1 MKRPLMNMGV
11 MFVLGELTYRL
22 AQDNL
27 RYSAITVGIG
37 IIITIICNKFVRTKC
52 SDLLHF
58 YFSLIL
64 GVSFVGG
71 MIWGY
76 GFYSD
81 EGRELDKL
89 YEWTEELEGIEEGEK
104 CEGEVDG
111 ISVNLK
117 GDLDFAGYIEKVD
130 ESTSGKRAYLKVGKN
145 RLSMYVPYEDD
156 KYVELVEPGLYI
168 EVKGKLNPVQA
179 SSNPGCFDMERY
191 YLGKGIKYQIK
202 YTSIDLQEGKKK
214 EIVNGLYKT
223 RCRLSER
230 IDGTFNEETAA
241 LLKTMML
248 GDKSELSSDTKLLFQ
263 RSGIAHILAISG
275 LHVALIAGMLEAML
289 AFIRIKKKDAVIIV
303 IILVFLYGVMTGM
316 SEATQRAVI
325 MITISKLAFLV
336 KRTAD
341 MPTSLVEA
349 LLIMV
354 ILNPD
359 SLFSS
364 GMLMSFCAV
373 VGIITGEI
381 LGKKIVDR
389 DSFSKY
395 HKSKRGWLRK
405 CSKGLISSFSV
416 TLWMMPLVML
426 SYYEVPILAIF
437 LNLFLVPLLTVVVVS
452 GLLATLL
459 GALANTLVGGLTA
472 GSVGVLGA
480 VLKFV
485 SSVPRC
491 MCEELCA
498 FYKLAC
504 QMFLKIPHSVIVT
517 GHAELWQLGVIYA
530 LMIGEIVFLYMW
542 IKKSRERERY
552 IESNIGVGK
561 ANNELIERTSRKDF
575 DMVKMRRR
583 YKEILS
589 VVFMYFLVSI
599 AAIEFVKLYNNLQS
613 EAVFLDVGQGDGAFI
628 HLAGA
633 KGGRNY
639 IMDSGSSSND
649 KVGENV
655 LIPALKYYGIE
666 DIDCIFISHTDMDH
680 VSGILYLLENMDT
693 YGIQVGNVAM
703 AAGTE
708 EDEVISRIKAVRN
721 KHPNELSLVE
731 LSEGDTVDECFEVLY
746 PDTSDYP
753 ENSGG
758 KENTKAWDGGEEHS
772 GNNYSLVVRFVLN
785 AEKPTEILYTGDI
798 GMEVE
803 SKIVEAQE
811 NYWNREDKKE
821 DEWKRIEKQEY
832 ELDQRLIQDR
842 NRILKCPHHGSK
854 YSSSEGFLRW
864 YSPDA
869 VVISCGEHNMYGHPS
884 PEALERLDETGAT
897 IYRTDHMGAVVVD
910 LK

>member
-1 MKRPLMNMGV
+1 
-11 MFVLGELTYRL
+11 
-22 AQDNL
+22 
-27 RYSAITVGIG
+27 
-37 IIITIICNKFVRTKC
+37 
-52 SDLLHF
+52 
-58 YFSLIL
+58 
-64 GVSFVGG
+64 
-71 MIWGY
+71 
-76 GFYSD
+76 
-81 EGRELDKL
+81 
-89 YEWTEELEGIEEGEK
+89 
-104 CEGEVDG
+104 
-111 ISVNLK
+111 
-117 GDLDFAGYIEKVD
+117 
-130 ESTSGKRAYLKVGKN
+130 
-145 RLSMYVPYEDD
+145 
-156 KYVELVEPGLYI
+156 
-168 EVKGKLNPVQA
+168 
-179 SSNPGCFDMERY
+179 
-191 YLGKGIKYQIK
+191 
-202 YTSIDLQEGKKK
+202 
-214 EIVNGLYKT
+214 
-223 RCRLSER
+223 
-230 IDGTFNEETAA
+230 
-241 LLKTMML
+241 
-248 GDKSELSSDTKLLFQ
+248 
-263 RSGIAHILAISG
+263 
-275 LHVALIAGMLEAML
+275 
-289 AFIRIKKKDAVIIV
+289 
-303 IILVFLYGVMTGM
+303 
-316 SEATQRAVI
+316 
-325 MITISKLAFLV
+325 
-336 KRTAD
+336 
-341 MPTSLVEA
+341 
-349 LLIMV
+349 
-354 ILNPD
+354 
-359 SLFSS
+359 
-364 GMLMSFCAV
+364 
-373 VGIITGEI
+373 
-381 LGKKIVDR
+381 
-389 DSFSKY
+389 
-395 HKSKRGWLRK
+395 
-405 CSKGLISSFSV
+405 
-416 TLWMMPLVML
+416 MPLVML
-426 SYYEVPILAIF
+426 SYYEVPILAIL
-437 LNLFLVPLLTVVVVS
+437 LNLFLVPLLTVVVLS
-452 GLLATLL
+452 GLLATLF
-459 GALANTLVGGLTA
+459 AVLASTSVGGLTA

-480 VLKFV
+480 VLEFV
-485 SSVPRC
+485 SSVPRW

-504 QMFLKIPHSVIVT
+504 HMFLKIPHSVIVT
-517 GHAELWQLGVIYA
+517 GHVELWQLSILYVLIISA
-530 LMIGEIVFLYMW
+530 IVFLYMW

-561 ANNELIERTSRKDF
+561 ANNELIERTSTEDF

-655 LIPALKYYGIE
+655 LIPALKYYGME
-666 DIDCIFISHTDMDH
+666 KIDCIFISHTDMDH

-708 EDEVISRIKAVRN
+708 EDEVIRRIKAVRN
-721 KHPNELSLVE
+721 KHPNELLLVE

-758 KENTKAWDGGEEHS
+758 KENTKACDGGEEHS
-772 GNNYSLVVRFVLN
+772 GNDYSLVVRFVLN

-821 DEWKRIEKQEY
+821 GEWKRIEKQEY
-832 ELDQRLIQDR
+832 ELDQRLIHDR

-854 YSSSEGFLRW
+854 YSSSEDFLRW

>member
-37 IIITIICNKFVRTKC
+37 IITTIICNRFVRTKC

-58 YFSLIL
+58 YFYLFMGI
-64 GVSFVGG
+64 SFVGG

-81 EGRELDKL
+81 AGRMLDEIYEKVEEGRGF
-89 YEWTEELEGIEEGEK
+89 EESID
-104 CEGEVDG
+104 EVNG
-111 ISVNLK
+111 ISVDLK
-117 GDLDFAGYIEKVD
+117 GNLDFAGYIEKVD
-130 ESTSGKRAYLKVGKN
+130 ESASGKRAYLKVGKN

-168 EVKGKLNPVQA
+168 EVKGELNPVQA
-179 SSNPGCFDMERY
+179 SSNPGSFDMERY

-214 EIVNGLYKT
+214 EIVNGLYKM

-275 LHVALIAGMLEAML
+275 LHVALIAGMLEGLL
-289 AFIRIKKKDAVIIV
+289 AFLRVKKKDAVLVV

-316 SEATQRAVI
+316 SEATERAVI
-325 MITISKLAFLV
+325 MITISKLSFLV

-364 GMLMSFCAV
+364 GMLMSFSAV

-405 CSKGLISSFSV
+405 YSKGLITSFSV
-416 TLWMMPLVML
+416 SLWMMPLVML
-426 SYYEVPILAIF
+426 SYFEVPILAIL

-459 GALANTLVGGLTA
+459 GALASI
-472 GSVGVLGA
+472 SVGTLGA
-480 VLKFV
+480 LGLLLKFC
-485 SSVPRC
+485 SSASRW

-498 FYKLAC
+498 FYKWSC
-504 QMFLKIPHSVIVT
+504 HMFLKMPHSVIVT

-530 LMIGEIVFLYMW
+530 LIIGAIVFLYMW
-542 IKKSRERERY
+542 IKKSREHERY
-552 IESNIGVGK
+552 IESNIGVVK
-561 ANNELIERTSRKDF
+561 ANNELIERTSREDF

-599 AAIEFVKLYNNLQS
+599 AAIEFVKLFNNLQS

-633 KGGRNY
+633 KGGRSY

-655 LIPALKYYGIE
+655 LIPALKYYGME
-666 DIDCIFISHTDMDH
+666 EIDCIFISHTDMDH
-680 VSGILYLLENMDT
+680 VSGILYLLENMDS
-693 YGIQVGNVAM
+693 YGISVRNVAI

-708 EDEVISRIKAVRN
+708 EDEVIRRIEAVCD
-721 KHPNELSLVE
+721 KYPSEISLDL
-731 LSEGDTVDECFEVLY
+731 LSEGDTVDNCFEVLY
-746 PDTSDYP
+746 PEAEDF
-753 ENSGG
+753 N
-758 KENTKAWDGGEEHS
+758 EEHS
-772 GNNYSLVVRFVLN
+772 GNDYSLVLRFRYDLD
-785 AEKPTEILYTGDI
+785 KSTEILYTGDI

-803 SKIVEAQE
+803 SKIVEDQDGE
-811 NYWNREDKKE
+811 LEEGERQDKNRK
-821 DEWKRIEKQEY
+821 
-832 ELDQRLIQDR
+832 LTGT
-842 NRILKCPHHGSK
+842 RILKCPHHGSK
-854 YSSSEGFLRW
+854 YSSSEDFLRW
-864 YSPDA
+864 YSPDV

-884 PEALERLDETGAT
+884 REALERLDETGAT
-897 IYRTDHMGAVVVD
+897 IYRTDHMGAVIID
-910 LK
+910 FK

>member
-37 IIITIICNKFVRTKC
+37 IITTIICNRFVRTKC

-58 YFSLIL
+58 YFYLFMGI
-64 GVSFVGG
+64 SFVGG

-81 EGRELDKL
+81 AGRMLDEIYEKVEEGRGF
-89 YEWTEELEGIEEGEK
+89 EESID
-104 CEGEVDG
+104 EVNG
-111 ISVNLK
+111 ISVDLK
-117 GDLDFAGYIEKVD
+117 GNLDFAGYIEKVD

-179 SSNPGCFDMERY
+179 SSNPGSFDMERY

-202 YTSIDLQEGKKK
+202 YTSIKLQEGKKK
-214 EIVNGLYKT
+214 EIVNGLYKM

-275 LHVALIAGMLEAML
+275 LHVALIAGMLEGLL
-289 AFIRIKKKDAVIIV
+289 AFLRVKKKDAVLVVIV
-303 IILVFLYGVMTGM
+303 LVFLYGVMTGM
-316 SEATQRAVI
+316 SDATERAVI
-325 MITISKLAFLV
+325 MITISKLSFLV

-364 GMLMSFCAV
+364 GMLMSFSAV

-405 CSKGLISSFSV
+405 YSKGLITSFSV
-416 TLWMMPLVML
+416 SLWMMPLVML
-426 SYYEVPILAIF
+426 SYFEVPILAIL

-459 GALANTLVGGLTA
+459 GA
-472 GSVGVLGA
+472 VLE
-480 VLKFV
+480 FV
-485 SSVPRC
+485 SSVPRW

-498 FYKLAC
+498 FYKWSC
-504 QMFLKIPHSVIVT
+504 HIFLKIPNSVIVT

-530 LMIGEIVFLYMW
+530 LIIGAIVFLYMW
-542 IKKSRERERY
+542 IKKSREHERY
-552 IESNIGVGK
+552 IESNMDVGK
-561 ANNELIERTSRKDF
+561 ANNDVVERVSREDF

-633 KGGRNY
+633 KGGRSY

-655 LIPALKYYGIE
+655 LIPALKYYGME
-666 DIDCIFISHTDMDH
+666 EIDCIFISHTDMDH
-680 VSGILYLLENMDT
+680 VSGILYLLENMDS
-693 YGIQVGNVAM
+693 YGISVSNVAI

-708 EDEVISRIKAVRN
+708 ENEVIRRIEAVCD
-721 KHPNELSLVE
+721 KHPSEISLAL
-731 LSEGDTVDECFEVLY
+731 LSEGDTVDDCFEVLY
-746 PDTSDYP
+746 PEAEDF
-753 ENSGG
+753 N
-758 KENTKAWDGGEEHS
+758 EEHS
-772 GNNYSLVVRFVLN
+772 GNDYSLVLRFRYDLD
-785 AEKPTEILYTGDI
+785 KSTEILYTGDI

-803 SKIVEAQE
+803 SKIVEDQDGE
-811 NYWNREDKKE
+811 LEEGERQDKNRK
-821 DEWKRIEKQEY
+821 
-832 ELDQRLIQDR
+832 LTGT
-842 NRILKCPHHGSK
+842 RILKCPHHGSK
-854 YSSSEGFLRW
+854 YSSSEDFLRW
-864 YSPDA
+864 YSPDV

-884 PEALERLDETGAT
+884 PEALDRLDETGAT
-897 IYRTDHMGAVVVD
+897 IYRTDHMGAVIID

>member
-89 YEWTEELEGIEEGEK
+89 YEWTGELEGIEEGEK
-104 CEGEVDG
+104 CESEVDG
-111 ISVNLK
+111 ISV
-117 GDLDFAGYIEKVD
+117 DLNGCLGFVGYVEKVD
-130 ESTSGKRAYLKVGKN
+130 ESTSGKRVYLKVGKN
-145 RLSMYVPYEDD
+145 RLSMYVPDEDTE
-156 KYVELVEPGLYI
+156 YFEMVEPGLYFQ
-168 EVKGKLNPVQA
+168 VKGRLEDMRT
-179 SSNPGCFDMERY
+179 SSNPGSFDMERY

-223 RCRLSER
+223 RCRFSER
-230 IDGTFNEETAA
+230 IDGIFNEETAT

-275 LHVALIAGMLEAML
+275 LHVALIAGMLEGLL
-289 AFIRIKKKDAVIIV
+289 AFLHVKKKDAVLVVIV
-303 IILVFLYGVMTGM
+303 LVFLYGVMTGM

-325 MITISKLAFLV
+325 MITISKLAFLL

-354 ILNPD
+354 MLNPD

-364 GMLMSFCAV
+364 GMLMSFSAV

-389 DSFSKY
+389 DSFIKY

-426 SYYEVPILAIF
+426 SYFEVPILAIF

-459 GALANTLVGGLTA
+459 GALANTSVGGLTA

-480 VLKFV
+480 VLEFV
-485 SSVPRC
+485 SSVPRW
-491 MCEELCA
+491 MCEELCS
-498 FYKLAC
+498 FYKWAC
-504 QMFLKIPHSVIVT
+504 QLFLKIPHSVIVT
-517 GHAELWQLGVIYA
+517 GHVELWQLGVVYVLIIASVVGLYRWIRKTRDKEKKTQ
-530 LMIGEIVFLYMW
+530 LKDGEEFA
-542 IKKSRERERY
+542 KE
-552 IESNIGVGK
+552 
-561 ANNELIERTSRKDF
+561 
-575 DMVKMRRR
+575 KMRRR
-583 YKEILS
+583 YMEIAS
-589 VVFMYFLVSI
+589 VVCMYFLVSVV
-599 AAIEFVKLYNNLQS
+599 AIGFVKIYNNLQS

-639 IMDSGSSSND
+639 IVDCGSSSND
-649 KVGENV
+649 RVGENV
-655 LIPALKYYGIE
+655 LIPALKYYGMT
-666 DIDCIFISHTDMDH
+666 DIDCILISHTDMDH

-708 EDEVISRIKAVRN
+708 EDEVIRRIKAVRN
-721 KHPNELSLVE
+721 KHPNEMSLVE

-753 ENSGG
+753 EDSGG

-772 GNNYSLVVRFVLN
+772 GNDYSLVVRFVLN

-803 SKIVEAQE
+803 SKIMEAQE
-811 NYWNREDKKE
+811 NYRNREDKKE
-821 DEWKRIEKQEY
+821 GEWKHIEKQEY

-854 YSSSEGFLRW
+854 YSSSEDFLRW
-864 YSPDA
+864 YSPDV

-884 PEALERLDETGAT
+884 REALERLDETGAT
-897 IYRTDHMGAVVVD
+897 IYRTDHMGAVIID

>member
-37 IIITIICNKFVRTKC
+37 IITTIICNRFVRTKC

-58 YFSLIL
+58 YFYLFMGI
-64 GVSFVGG
+64 SFVGG

-81 EGRELDKL
+81 AGRMLDEI
-89 YEWTEELEGIEEGEK
+89 YEKAEEGGSF
-104 CEGEVDG
+104 EGVTDEVNG

-117 GDLDFAGYIEKVD
+117 GDLDFAGYIEKMD
-130 ESTSGKRAYLKVGKN
+130 ESTSGKRAYLKFGKN

-156 KYVELVEPGLYI
+156 KYVDLVEPGLYI

-179 SSNPGCFDMERY
+179 SSNPGSFDMERY

-202 YTSIDLQEGKKK
+202 YTSIKLQEGKKK
-214 EIVNGLYKT
+214 GIVNGLYKM

-275 LHVALIAGMLEAML
+275 LHVALIAGMLEGLL
-289 AFIRIKKKDAVIIV
+289 AFLRVKKKDAVLVVIV
-303 IILVFLYGVMTGM
+303 LVFLYGVMTGM
-316 SEATQRAVI
+316 SEATERAVI
-325 MITISKLAFLV
+325 MITISKLSFLV

-364 GMLMSFCAV
+364 GMLMSFSAV

-405 CSKGLISSFSV
+405 YSKGLITSFSV
-416 TLWMMPLVML
+416 SLWMMPLVML
-426 SYYEVPILAIF
+426 SYFEVPILAIL

-459 GALANTLVGGLTA
+459 GALASI
-472 GSVGVLGA
+472 SVGSLGA
-480 VLKFV
+480 LGSILKFC
-485 SSVPRC
+485 SSSSRW
-491 MCEELCA
+491 MCEELCS
-498 FYKLAC
+498 FYKWSC
-504 QMFLKIPHSVIVT
+504 HMFLKIPHSVIVT

-530 LMIGEIVFLYMW
+530 LIIGAIVFLYMW
-542 IKKSRERERY
+542 IKKSREHERY
-552 IESNIGVGK
+552 IESNMDVEK
-561 ANNELIERTSRKDF
+561 ANNELIERTSREDF

-628 HLAGA
+628 HLSGA

-639 IMDSGSSSND
+639 IMDCGSSSND

-655 LIPALKYYGIE
+655 LIPALKYYGME
-666 DIDCIFISHTDMDH
+666 EIDCIFISHTDMDH
-680 VSGILYLLENMDT
+680 VSGVLYLLENMDS
-693 YGIQVGNVAM
+693 YGISVGNVAI

-708 EDEVISRIKAVRN
+708 EDEVIRRIEAVCD
-721 KHPNELSLVE
+721 KHPSEISLAL
-731 LSEGDTVDECFEVLY
+731 LSEGDTVDDCFEVLY
-746 PDTSDYP
+746 PEADSFD
-753 ENSGG
+753 
-758 KENTKAWDGGEEHS
+758 EEHS
-772 GNNYSLVVRFVLN
+772 GNDYSLVVRFVLES
-785 AEKPTEILYTGDI
+785 EKKTEILYTGDI

-803 SKIVEAQE
+803 SKIMEEQDNGTSCAEEKECVLDNKKTQDK
-811 NYWNREDKKE
+811 NRKMSVT
-821 DEWKRIEKQEY
+821 
-832 ELDQRLIQDR
+832 
-842 NRILKCPHHGSK
+842 RILKCPHHGSK

-864 YSPDA
+864 YSPDV

-884 PEALERLDETGAT
+884 REALERLDETGAT
-897 IYRTDHMGAVVVD
+897 IYRTDHMGAVIID

>member
-22 AQDNL
+22 ALENI
-27 RYSAITVGIG
+27 RYSALTVGIG
-37 IIITIICNKFVRTKC
+37 IITTIICNRFVRTKC

-58 YFSLIL
+58 YFYLFMGI
-64 GVSFVGG
+64 SFVGG

-81 EGRELDKL
+81 AGRMLDEI
-89 YEWTEELEGIEEGEK
+89 YEKVEEDRGFEEAID
-104 CEGEVDG
+104 EVNG
-111 ISVNLK
+111 ISVDLK

-130 ESTSGKRAYLKVGKN
+130 ESASGKRAYLKVGKN
-145 RLSMYVPYEDD
+145 RLSMYVPYEDV

-179 SSNPGCFDMERY
+179 SSNPGSFDMERY

-214 EIVNGLYKT
+214 EIVNGLYKM

-248 GDKSELSSDTKLLFQ
+248 GDKSELSLDTKLLFQ

-275 LHVALIAGMLEAML
+275 LHVALIAGMLEGLL
-289 AFIRIKKKDAVIIV
+289 AFLRVKKKDAVLVV

-316 SEATQRAVI
+316 SEATERAVI
-325 MITISKLAFLV
+325 MITISKLSFLV

-364 GMLMSFCAV
+364 GMLMSFSAV

-405 CSKGLISSFSV
+405 YSKGLITSFSV
-416 TLWMMPLVML
+416 SLWMMPLVML
-426 SYYEVPILAIF
+426 SYFEVPILAIL
-437 LNLFLVPLLTVVVVS
+437 LNLVLVPLLTVVVVS
-452 GLLATLL
+452 GLLATLF
-459 GALANTLVGGLTA
+459 AVLASTSVGGLTV

-480 VLKFV
+480 VLEFV
-485 SSVPRC
+485 SSVPRW

-498 FYKLAC
+498 FYKWAC

-517 GHAELWQLGVIYA
+517 GHAELWQLGLIYV
-530 LMIGEIVFLYMW
+530 LIIGAIVFLYMW
-542 IKKSRERERY
+542 IKKSREHERY
-552 IESNIGVGK
+552 IESNMGVGK
-561 ANNELIERTSRKDF
+561 ANNELIERTSREDF

-589 VVFMYFLVSI
+589 VIFMYFLVSI

-708 EDEVISRIKAVRN
+708 EDEVIRRIKAVRN

-753 ENSGG
+753 ENFGG

-772 GNNYSLVVRFVLN
+772 GNDYSLVVRFVLN

-798 GMEVE
+798 GMVVE

-821 DEWKRIEKQEY
+821 GEWKRIEKQEY

-854 YSSSEGFLRW
+854 YSSSEDFLRW
-864 YSPDA
+864 YSPDV

-884 PEALERLDETGAT
+884 REALERLDETGAT
-897 IYRTDHMGAVVVD
+897 IYRTDHMGAVIID

>member
-1 MKRPLMNMGV
+1 MNMGV

-37 IIITIICNKFVRTKC
+37 IIITIICNKFVRTGC

-81 EGRELDKL
+81 AGRMLDEIYEKVEEGRGF
-89 YEWTEELEGIEEGEK
+89 EEAID
-104 CEGEVDG
+104 EVNG
-111 ISVNLK
+111 ISVDLK

-130 ESTSGKRAYLKVGKN
+130 ESASGKRAYLKVGKN

-156 KYVELVEPGLYI
+156 NYVELVEPGLYI

-179 SSNPGCFDMERY
+179 SSNPGSFDMERY

-214 EIVNGLYKT
+214 EIVNGLYKM

-230 IDGTFNEETAA
+230 IDGTFNEEAAA

-275 LHVALIAGMLEAML
+275 LHVALIAGMLEGLL
-289 AFIRIKKKDAVIIV
+289 AFLRVKKKDAVLVVIV
-303 IILVFLYGVMTGM
+303 LVFLYGVMTGM
-316 SEATQRAVI
+316 SEATERAVI
-325 MITISKLAFLV
+325 MITISKLSFLL

-364 GMLMSFCAV
+364 GMLMSFSAV

-405 CSKGLISSFSV
+405 YSKGLITSFSV
-416 TLWMMPLVML
+416 SLWMMPQVML
-426 SYYEVPILAIF
+426 SYYEVPILAIL
-437 LNLFLVPLLTVVVVS
+437 LNLFLVPLLTVVVLS
-452 GLLATLL
+452 GLLATLFAVLASTSVGSL
-459 GALANTLVGGLTA
+459 GAL
-472 GSVGVLGA
+472 GSI
-480 VLKFV
+480 LKFC
-485 SSVPRC
+485 SSASRW
-491 MCEELCA
+491 MCEELCS
-498 FYKLAC
+498 FYKWSC
-504 QMFLKIPHSVIVT
+504 HMFLKIPHSVIVT

-561 ANNELIERTSRKDF
+561 ANNELIERTSREDF

-708 EDEVISRIKAVRN
+708 EDEVIRRIKAVRN

-772 GNNYSLVVRFVLN
+772 GNDYSLVVRFVLN

-854 YSSSEGFLRW
+854 YSSSEDFLRW
-864 YSPDA
+864 YSPDV

-884 PEALERLDETGAT
+884 PEALDRLDETGAT
-897 IYRTDHMGAVVVD
+897 IYRTDHMGAVIID

>member
-22 AQDNL
+22 ALENI
-27 RYSAITVGIG
+27 RYSALTVGIG
-37 IIITIICNKFVRTKC
+37 IIITIICNKFVRTGC

-89 YEWTEELEGIEEGEK
+89 YEWTEEHEGIEEGEK

-111 ISVNLK
+111 ISVDLN
-117 GDLDFAGYIEKVD
+117 GCLDFVGYVEKVD

-168 EVKGKLNPVQA
+168 EVKGELNPVQA
-179 SSNPGCFDMERY
+179 SSNPGSFDMERY

-202 YTSIDLQEGKKK
+202 YTSIELQEGKKK

-275 LHVALIAGMLEAML
+275 LHVALIAGMLEGLL
-289 AFIRIKKKDAVIIV
+289 AFLHVKKKDAVLVVIV
-303 IILVFLYGVMTGM
+303 LVFLYGVMTGM

-325 MITISKLAFLV
+325 MITISKLSFLL

-354 ILNPD
+354 ILNPN

-364 GMLMSFCAV
+364 GMLMSFSAV

-459 GALANTLVGGLTA
+459 GALANTSVGGLTA
-472 GSVGVLGA
+472 GSVEVLGD
-480 VLKFV
+480 VLEYV
-485 SSVPRC
+485 SSVPRW
-491 MCEELCA
+491 MCEELCS
-498 FYKLAC
+498 FYKWAC
-504 QMFLKIPHSVIVT
+504 QLFLKIPHSVIVT
-517 GHAELWQLGVIYA
+517 GHVELWQLGVVYVLIIASVVGLYRWIRKTRDKEKKTQ
-530 LMIGEIVFLYMW
+530 LKDGEKFA
-542 IKKSRERERY
+542 KE
-552 IESNIGVGK
+552 
-561 ANNELIERTSRKDF
+561 
-575 DMVKMRRR
+575 KMRRR
-583 YKEILS
+583 YMEIAS
-589 VVFMYFLVSI
+589 VVCMYFLVSAI
-599 AAIEFVKLYNNLQS
+599 AISFVKVYNNLRAQV
-613 EAVFLDVGQGDGAFI
+613 VFLDVEQGDGSFI
-628 HLAGA
+628 HLPGV
-633 KGGRNY
+633 KCGRNY
-639 IMDSGSSSND
+639 IVDSGSSSND
-649 KVGENV
+649 RVGENV
-655 LIPALKYYGIE
+655 LIPALKYYGMT

-703 AAGTE
+703 ADGTE
-708 EDEVISRIKAVRN
+708 EDEVIRRIKAVRN

-753 ENSGG
+753 EDSGG
-758 KENTKAWDGGEEHS
+758 KENTKAWDGDEEHS
-772 GNNYSLVVRFVLN
+772 GNDYSLVVRFVLN

-821 DEWKRIEKQEY
+821 GEWKRIEKQEY

-854 YSSSEGFLRW
+854 YSSSEDFLRW

>member
-22 AQDNL
+22 ALDNL

-37 IIITIICNKFVRTKC
+37 IITTIICNRFVRTKC

-58 YFSLIL
+58 YFYLFMGI
-64 GVSFVGG
+64 SFVGG

-81 EGRELDKL
+81 AGRILDEI
-89 YEWTEELEGIEEGEK
+89 YEKTEEGGSFEEATD
-104 CEGEVDG
+104 EVNG
-111 ISVNLK
+111 ISANLK
-117 GDLDFAGYIEKVD
+117 GDLDFVGYVEKMD

-145 RLSMYVPYEDD
+145 RLSIYVPYEDD
-156 KYVELVEPGLYI
+156 KYVDLVEPGLYI
-168 EVKGKLNPVQA
+168 EVKGKLNPVQV
-179 SSNPGCFDMERY
+179 SSNPGSFDMERY

-202 YTSIDLQEGKKK
+202 YTSIKLQEGEKK
-214 EIVNGLYKT
+214 EIVNVLYKT

-275 LHVALIAGMLEAML
+275 LHVALIAGMLEGLL
-289 AFIRIKKKDAVIIV
+289 AFLRVKKKDAVLVV

-316 SEATQRAVI
+316 SEATERAVI
-325 MITISKLAFLV
+325 MITISKLSFLL

-364 GMLMSFCAV
+364 GMLMSFSAV

-405 CSKGLISSFSV
+405 YSKGLITSFSV
-416 TLWMMPLVML
+416 SLWMMPLVML
-426 SYYEVPILAIF
+426 SYFEVPILAIL
-437 LNLFLVPLLTVVVVS
+437 LNLFLVPLLTVVVLS

-459 GALANTLVGGLTA
+459 GALAST
-472 GSVGVLGA
+472 SVGSLGA
-480 VLKFV
+480 LGSILKFC
-485 SSVPRC
+485 SSASKW
-491 MCEELCA
+491 MCEELCS
-498 FYKLAC
+498 FYKWSC
-504 QMFLKIPHSVIVT
+504 HMFLKMPHSVIVT
-517 GHAELWQLGVIYA
+517 GHAELWQLGLIYV
-530 LMIGEIVFLYMW
+530 LIIGAIVFLYMW
-542 IKKSRERERY
+542 IKKSREHERY

-561 ANNELIERTSRKDF
+561 ANNELIEKTSREDF

-655 LIPALKYYGIE
+655 LIPALKYYGME
-666 DIDCIFISHTDMDH
+666 EIDCIFISHTDMDH
-680 VSGILYLLENMDT
+680 VSGILYLLENMDS
-693 YGIQVGNVAM
+693 YGISVSNVVI

-708 EDEVISRIKAVRN
+708 EDEVIRRIEAVCD
-721 KHPNELSLVE
+721 KYPNEISLA
-731 LSEGDTVDECFEVLY
+731 LLGEGDTVDDCFEVLY
-746 PDTSDYP
+746 PEAEDF
-753 ENSGG
+753 N
-758 KENTKAWDGGEEHS
+758 EEHS
-772 GNNYSLVVRFVLN
+772 GNDYSLVLRFRYDLD
-785 AEKPTEILYTGDI
+785 KSTEILYTGDI

-803 SKIVEAQE
+803 SKIVEEQE
-811 NYWNREDKKE
+811 NGTSCAEEKECVLDKGKTQDENRKMSGT
-821 DEWKRIEKQEY
+821 
-832 ELDQRLIQDR
+832 
-842 NRILKCPHHGSK
+842 RILKCPHHGSK
-854 YSSSEGFLRW
+854 YSSSEDFLRW
-864 YSPDA
+864 YSPDV

-884 PEALERLDETGAT
+884 PEALDRLDETGAT
-897 IYRTDHMGAVVVD
+897 IYRTDHMGAVIID

>member
-37 IIITIICNKFVRTKC
+37 IIITIICNKFVRTGC

-89 YEWTEELEGIEEGEK
+89 YEWTEEYEGIEEGEK

-111 ISVNLK
+111 ISVDLK
-117 GDLDFAGYIEKVD
+117 GCLDFAGYVEKVD

-179 SSNPGCFDMERY
+179 SSNPGSFDMERY

-275 LHVALIAGMLEAML
+275 LHVALIAGMLEGLL
-289 AFIRIKKKDAVIIV
+289 AFLHVKKKDAVLVVIV
-303 IILVFLYGVMTGM
+303 LVFLYGVMTGM

-325 MITISKLAFLV
+325 MITISKLAFLL

-364 GMLMSFCAV
+364 GMLMSFSAV

-405 CSKGLISSFSV
+405 YSKGLITSFSV
-416 TLWMMPLVML
+416 SLWMMPLVML

-437 LNLFLVPLLTVVVVS
+437 LNLVLVPLLTVVVVS

-459 GALANTLVGGLTA
+459 GFANSFVG
-472 GSVGVLGA
+472 LGA
-480 VLKFV
+480 VLGTFIGV
-485 SSVPRC
+485 IDSVPRW

-498 FYKLAC
+498 FYKWAC

-530 LMIGEIVFLYMW
+530 LIISAIVFLYMW

-552 IESNIGVGK
+552 IESDIGAGETIKNDVV
-561 ANNELIERTSRKDF
+561 ERMSREDLDK
-575 DMVKMRRR
+575 VKMRRR

-633 KGGRNY
+633 KGGRSY

-655 LIPALKYYGIE
+655 LIPALKYYGME
-666 DIDCIFISHTDMDH
+666 EIDCIFISHTDMDH
-680 VSGILYLLENMDT
+680 VSGVLYLLENMDS
-693 YGIQVGNVAM
+693 YGISVRNVAI

-708 EDEVISRIKAVRN
+708 EDEVIRRIEAVCD
-721 KHPNELSLVE
+721 KHPSEISLDL
-731 LSEGDTVDECFEVLY
+731 LSEGDTVDDCFEVLY
-746 PDTSDYP
+746 PEAESFD
-753 ENSGG
+753 E
-758 KENTKAWDGGEEHS
+758 AHS
-772 GNNYSLVVRFVLN
+772 GNDYSLVVRFVLES
-785 AEKPTEILYTGDI
+785 EKRTEILYTGDI

-803 SKIVEAQE
+803 SKIVEEQE
-811 NYWNREDKKE
+811 NGTSCAEEKECVLDNGKTQDENR
-821 DEWKRIEKQEY
+821 RMSVT
-832 ELDQRLIQDR
+832 
-842 NRILKCPHHGSK
+842 RILKCPHHGSK

-864 YSPDA
+864 YSPDV

-884 PEALERLDETGAT
+884 PEALDRLDETGAT
-897 IYRTDHMGAVVVD
+897 IYRTDHMGAVIID